1 MGSTSL
7 RSLATI
13 RTIRIPLLSPPL
25 PVYAPR
31 SSKNRM
37 LRWVVVTIAVVT
49 IGARGDIF
57 SSTAH
62 LQNLLHLERHL
73 VTTLHDYVDK
83 TEDKLNQVK
92 RYLNLFYDSYQ
103 EVLEQKLPAP
113 ADGDEM
119 VANPLQAFQL
129 VRRLSVD
136 WGFIKSAMNTDDW
149 RPIRKL
155 VSDYRQLMP
164 SKDDLQGA
172 ALALVRLQ
180 DTYRLNMTD
189 VARGEVLG
197 IPQGTSL
204 SAAPVCSWKNSLL
217 AGTAHATVGFKSHK
231 SHLEG
236 KPAQLVVQVMAFYAS
251 AVDMDYDT
259 FGHPLKSNRSSAVLL
274 GRRNVFRLGND
285 ITPMEEQENYMALC
299 RGERL
304 VSVAQESKLVCRL
317 DNKGHP
323 YLLLRPLRIEE
334 RSLDPYVVMYH
345 DLLTEAQTELLKQ
358 IAEPKLA
365 RSMVQAGKGSEV
377 VSVSRTSQNAWI
389 GPHDHPF
396 MAKVYRLVEFVT
408 GLSTDVDKEH
418 AEIVQVANYGM
429 GGHYTPHHDYLLVD
443 KDPEEMKY
451 VHPKEIEAGDRTA
464 TLMFY
469 LTDVTRGG
477 ATVFP
482 RVGAGVWPR
491 RGSAVFWYN
500 LKQNGKEN
508 PLTLHGACPVAIGSK
523 WVANFWIRE
532 KGQLFRR
539 RCALD
544 PEL

>member
-1 MGSTSL
+1 
-7 RSLATI
+7 
-13 RTIRIPLLSPPL
+13 
-25 PVYAPR
+25 
-31 SSKNRM
+31 M
-37 LRWVVVTIAVVT
+37 LRWIVVTVAVMT
-49 IGARGDIF
+49 IGAQGDIF

-73 VTTLHDYVDK
+73 VTTLHNYVDR

-103 EVLEQKLPAP
+103 DVLEQKLPIP

-129 VRRLSVD
+129 VRRLAVD
-136 WGFIKSAMNTDDW
+136 WDFIKGAMRTDDW

-189 VARGEVLG
+189 VARGEILG
-197 IPQGTSL
+197 MPQGTSL
-204 SAAPVCSWKNSLL
+204 TARDLL
-217 AGTAHATVGFKSHK
+217 FLGKQSFTAGYYAHAISWLEEAIKK
-231 SHLEG
+231 AHLEG
-236 KPAQLVVQVMAFYAS
+236 NSTASVAEINAFYLS
-251 AVDMDYDT
+251 AVDMHDRLFERTDLDVKDYDT
-259 FGHPLKSNRSSAVLL
+259 FGHPLKSNRSSAILL
-274 GRRNVFRLGND
+274 GRRSVFHLGND
-285 ITPMEEQENYMALC
+285 ITPQEEQENYMALC

-304 VSVAQESKLVCRL
+304 VSIAQESQLMCRL

-345 DLLTEAQTELLKQ
+345 DLLTEPQTELLKQ
-358 IAEPKLA
+358 IAEPRLA

-377 VSVSRTSQNAWI
+377 VSISRTSQNAWV
-389 GPHDHPF
+389 GPTDHPL
-396 MAKVYRLVEFVT
+396 MGKIYKLVEFIT
-408 GLSTDVDKEH
+408 GLSTDVEKEH
-418 AEIVQVANYGM
+418 AEIVQIANYGM

-443 KDPEEMKY
+443 KDAEEMKY

-539 RCALD
+539 RCSLD